1 MSATD
6 HMRAML
12 DAMMGT
18 ARNGEF
24 LPHFCMEK
32 KRKNRKFGYFILKM
46 IIININM
53 L

>member
-24 LPHFCMEK
+24 LLHFCMEK
-32 KRKNRKFGYFILKM
+32 KRKNRKFGYFILK
-46 IIININM
+46 ICDKTFK
-53 L
+53 